1 MKWPRG
7 RADLERKPTVSD
19 LLSVSCTLWAST
31 DMTSLTFVLSSGQWT
46 SVQDLWVNA
55 PSVFL
60 YQRTLADHIL
70 VGFKG
75 LAWPVPNAQGKG
87 SGLRK
92 NLTLNI
98 P

>member
-1 MKWPRG
+1 M
-7 RADLERKPTVSD
+7 ERKPTVSD